1 MDGWGGPPKA
11 AFPLTIFIFRRIKAR
26 PVHARMGWGSGRAVG
41 RLSPI
46 SSSSS
51 ANGPTSQPFSFETET
66 MGRGRLHDNHTVQ
79 SPRMDQ
85 EGEGVAGGRHTS
97 PVLSGTK
104 VALEDPAFSKE
115 AMYVSLG
122 LRPHHHM
129 GLWTKDTLLA
139 PRQILRPQE
148 TPVISE
154 TAMHV

>member
-1 MDGWGGPPKA
+1 
-11 AFPLTIFIFRRIKAR
+11 
-26 PVHARMGWGSGRAVG
+26 
-41 RLSPI
+41 
-46 SSSSS
+46 
-51 ANGPTSQPFSFETET
+51 
-66 MGRGRLHDNHTVQ
+66 
-79 SPRMDQ
+79 MDQ